1 MVSPA
6 APEPEGSPVSRHAVT
21 FVMITVFLDMIGFGI
36 IIPVLPKLIE
46 SVGQVDLA
54 EAAKI
59 GGWMG
64 AAYSLAQFLFG
75 PLMGNLSDRFGRR
88 PLLLVAIAGLGVD
101 FLLQAVAPT
110 LGWLFLGRILAGICG
125 GSWIIAN
132 AFIADVTAPAER
144 ARVFGLM
151 GAAFGLGFIIGP
163 AVGGLLGIYGVR
175 VPFYAAAAISGLN
188 LIYGFLVLP
197 ETLDDAHRRRFEWAR
212 SNPFGAFRVFATYQG
227 VLPLVGVLG
236 GFFFFT
242 SVYPALW
249 PFWGMERLKWD
260 EWMVGVSLA
269 AFGVIVAA
277 FQAGLSG
284 PVVTW
289 IGNRRTVALALA
301 SAAIAAGGYGLVGS
315 TLAVFIL
322 MLVHGPEGFAQPVL
336 SAILSNRV
344 PENAQGELQG
354 GISAVTNIA
363 MLVGTVFYAQVFGYF
378 LSEAAPFR
386 SPSVAFFIA
395 GGGMVLVLALFWRFA
410 PKEEERAA

>member
-1 MVSPA
+1 MSDA
-6 APEPEGSPVSRHAVT
+6 AIAPPVSRHAVT
-21 FVMITVFLDMIGFGI
+21 FVLITVFLDMIGFGI

-46 SVGQVDLA
+46 SVGHVDLA
-54 EAAKI
+54 QAAII

-64 AAYSLAQFLFG
+64 AAYSVAQFLFG
-75 PLMGNLSDRFGRR
+75 PFMGNLSDRFGRR

-101 FLLQAVAPT
+101 FLLQALAPT

-132 AFIADVTAPAER
+132 AFIADVTAPEDR
-144 ARVFGLM
+144 AKVFGLM

-163 AVGGLLGIYGVR
+163 AVGGLLGTFGVR
-175 VPFYAAAAISGLN
+175 VPFYAAAAISGIN
-188 LIYGFLVLP
+188 LVYGWFVLP
-197 ETLDDAHRRRFEWAR
+197 ETLDAAHRRPFEWAR
-212 SNPFGAFRVFATYQG
+212 SNPFGAFKVFATYNG
-227 VLPLVGVLG
+227 VLPLVAVLG

-249 PFWGMERLKWD
+249 PFWGMARFGWD

-284 PVVTW
+284 PAVKW
-289 IGNRRTVALALA
+289 LGNRWTVGLALA
-301 SAAIAAGGYGLVGS
+301 AAAVAAFGYGFVTS

-363 MLVGTVFYAQVFGYF
+363 MLVGTVFYAQLFGYF
-378 LSEAAPFR
+378 LSDAAPFQ
-386 SPSVAFFIA
+386 SPSVSFFVA
-395 GGGMVLVLALFWRFA
+395 GAGMLLVLGLFLVFA
-410 PKEEERAA
+410 PKEEGAKA